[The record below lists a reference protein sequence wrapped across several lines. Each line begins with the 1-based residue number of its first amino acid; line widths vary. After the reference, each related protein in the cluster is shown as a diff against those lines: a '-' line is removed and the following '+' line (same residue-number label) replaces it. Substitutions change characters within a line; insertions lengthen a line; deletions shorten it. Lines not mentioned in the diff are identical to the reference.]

1 MLKQKQPFS
10 QSLIA
15 LFQSISYICLLD
27 MPRFSTFAPLGSA
40 LHKEMSIMLAEQGK
54 TRIEKGFRSSRE
66 LI

>member
-15 LFQSISYICLLD
+15 LFQSISYICFLD
-27 MPRFSTFAPLGSA
+27 LPRLSTFAQFGPA

-54 TRIEKGFRSSRE
+54 TGIEKGFRYSRE

>member
-1 MLKQKQPFS
+1 MLKQKQPS
-10 QSLIA
+10 RQPLLG
-15 LFQSISYICLLD
+15 LFQSISCICFLD
-27 MPRFSTFAPLGSA
+27 LPRYSTFAPFGPA